1 MSSKEAQDSSIITN
15 EGDARAIEHL
25 KQATASGT
33 HWYLA
38 LLEAIKLWSSAEEDY
53 NERHYCYLIDGEA
66 FDWLLLAERLCE
78 KISEQIPEKEK
89 IDLLFFDH
97 PPLELTKEKFKK
109 LIGPAKYRAYL
120 NYLYGVLAEEALV
133 SAMVSEIRKERRA
146 LGLNKHADDLDKA
159 YHRIYGAS
167 KQVLLDKFRK
177 EKQHSRLKS
186 TSLSELKEFTY
197 WLFKYRLK
205 ICDKSR
211 VASDTKKA
219 LMQMHHD
226 AASKKVTPT

>member
-1 MSSKEAQDSSIITN
+1 
-15 EGDARAIEHL
+15 
-25 KQATASGT
+25 
-33 HWYLA
+33 
-38 LLEAIKLWSSAEEDY
+38 
-53 NERHYCYLIDGEA
+53 
-66 FDWLLLAERLCE
+66 
-78 KISEQIPEKEK
+78 
-89 IDLLFFDH
+89 
-97 PPLELTKEKFKK
+97 
-109 LIGPAKYRAYL
+109 
-120 NYLYGVLAEEALV
+120 V
-133 SAMVSEIRKERRA
+133 VSEIRKERRA

-159 YHRIYGAS
+159 YYRIYGDS
-167 KQVLLDKFRK
+167 QQTLLDSFRK
-177 EKQHSRLKS
+177 EKRHSKLKS